1 MRSILKVVTTA
12 ALAIAL
18 AAPAVAPA
26 AQPSKAK
33 AWGKRCKGESK
44 VKDPTT
50 KRSLFKDC
58 VKAKGVGFVVDENGN
73 LIKPPPP
80 PPEEPVGGETGG
92 DGSTP

>member
-1 MRSILKVVTTA
+1 MKSILKVVTTA

-33 AWGKRCKGESK
+33 AWGKRCKGQSK

-50 KRSLFKDC
+50 KRSPFKDC
-58 VKAKGVGFVVDENGN
+58 VKAKGVGYVVDTDGN
-73 LIKPPPP
+73 LITPPPP
-80 PPEEPVGGETGG
+80 PPVDETGD
-92 DGSTP
+92 DGTTP